1 MTRRATA
8 RGAALAALLFGLGCA
23 ASSDPSADVAAA
35 RADAALRAGFP
46 EDAALT
52 ADDAA
57 TRAAARAL
65 LSEPLDAER
74 AVRVALALNPA
85 VRASYE
91 RLGVARA
98 DVVRAGLLRNPTLD
112 VQALFFD
119 EGTELDLHLM
129 APLFELFSGPL
140 RRAKA
145 DAALAAAS
153 ATVRRDL
160 VALAFDVRRALVR
173 AVAAEELLALAR
185 RDAATAADA
194 ADLLRKLRDAGN
206 LVPHELTA
214 GEIAAA
220 DARLALA
227 AAETDA
233 LTAREPVNALLGLFG
248 PDAAAWRP
256 APAALPVS
264 ATEPP
269 RGSLE
274 TVAVASSFDLARIAA
289 ELDAAAQEAGADAR
303 DAVFGDFGVG
313 IGAMRETDGAWGAG
327 PTAALPLPV
336 FDTGATA
343 DARGAARLRMLAAA
357 RSALGV
363 EIRSAARTLRLRAEH
378 AAARARFFAATSL
391 PLAHRFTL
399 ETLQQYNAMQIGTF
413 DVLAARRREFAV
425 ERAAVAARRD
435 AETARL
441 DLSELLA
448 GALRRDRA
456 TAMPA
461 SDAADPTDH
470 DAPPG
475 VKKGH

>member
-1 MTRRATA
+1 MTRRASA

-23 ASSDPSADVAAA
+23 ASPDPADDVAAA
-35 RADAALRAGFP
+35 RADAAFRGGFP
-46 EDAALT
+46 HDAAVDV
-52 ADDAA
+52 DDDA

-112 VQALFFD
+112 VQALVFD

-129 APLFELFSGPL
+129 APLFELFAGPL

-206 LVPHELTA
+206 VVPHELTA

-256 APAALPVS
+256 APAAPPVS
-264 ATEPP
+264 EPLWG
-269 RGSLE
+269 RVE
-274 TVAVASSFDLARIAA
+274 TIAVASSFDLARIAA
-289 ELDAAAQEAGADAR
+289 ELDATAQEAGADAR
-303 DAVFGDFGVG
+303 EAAFGDA
-313 IGAMRETDGAWGAG
+313 GAGAAGMRETDGAFGAG

-336 FDTGATA
+336 FDTGAAA

-363 EIRSAARTLRLRAEH
+363 EIRSAARTLRLRDEH
-378 AAARARFFAATSL
+378 AAARARFLAATSL

-399 ETLQQYNAMQIGTF
+399 ETLQQYNAMQVGAF

-456 TAMPA
+456 AAAPA
-461 SDAADPTDH
+461 ADAAEPTDH